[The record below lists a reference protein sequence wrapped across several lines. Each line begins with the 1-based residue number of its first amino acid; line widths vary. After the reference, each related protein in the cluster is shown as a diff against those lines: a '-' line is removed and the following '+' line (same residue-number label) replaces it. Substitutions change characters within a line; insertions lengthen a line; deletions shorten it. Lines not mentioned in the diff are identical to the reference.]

1 VPLPTFI
8 GTGLTLLLTSFKLV
22 PLNEITAED
31 LDALKRSMEVDPQGT
46 SPKEVRDSLVAGKS
60 QLLRFTCDDK
70 RMLFL
75 TQEKKGDVESSLF
88 IWHLGGSSG
97 MVANR
102 DSIND
107 ALTKYARTRGIKFI
121 RGLLTPNEKA
131 MEIIRPFGYEIE
143 LYAVRKEVING

>member
-1 VPLPTFI
+1 MAPAFI
-8 GTGLTLLLTSFKLV
+8 GTEHTLPLTSFELV
-22 PLNEITAED
+22 SLNEITIED

-46 SPKEVRDSLVAGKS
+46 SPREVRDSLLAGTS
-60 QLLRFTCDDK
+60 ALLRFTCDDK

-75 TQEKKGDVESSLF
+75 TQEKRGDVESSLF
-88 IWHLGGSSG
+88 IWHLGGSGG

-102 DSIND
+102 EYIND
-107 ALTKYARTRGIKFI
+107 ALSEFARSREIKFI

-143 LYAVRKEVING
+143 FYAVRKEVTNG